1 MSSSSPQ
8 EDESLSQSSIKSCI
22 YDIVNVLYKAMV
34 TVENF
39 DPKESQQHLYDI
51 MYANDLFSQG
61 GL

>member
-8 EDESLSQSSIKSCI
+8 EEDNNQAALKSCI
-22 YDIVNVLYKAMV
+22 YDITNVLYKAMV

-51 MYANDLFSQG
+51 M
-61 GL
+61 